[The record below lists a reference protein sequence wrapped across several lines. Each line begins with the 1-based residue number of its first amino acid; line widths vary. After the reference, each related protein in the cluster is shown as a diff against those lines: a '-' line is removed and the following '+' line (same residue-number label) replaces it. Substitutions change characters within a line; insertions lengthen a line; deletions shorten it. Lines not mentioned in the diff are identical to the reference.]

1 MRPAGWQRMLSEY
14 VLEAQERYKRE
25 GFAWGRFDCC
35 TFVGGWVHLMTGV
48 DHMAQ
53 FAGKYSTREEAIAI
67 LGGSLKDKVAELIGP
82 PVHVAH
88 AGRGDIAIDNDAL
101 GLMFT
106 SGRLYAIF
114 LGDGGFVL
122 QRAEDCEC
130 AFRVG

>member
-1 MRPAGWQRMLSEY
+1 MRPAGWQRALSEY
-14 VLEAQERYKRE
+14 VIAAQDRYMRD

-53 FAGKYSTREEAIAI
+53 FVGRYSTRDEAMALVHGNLKATVAQV
-67 LGGSLKDKVAELIGP
+67 LGPAVP
-82 PVHVAH
+82 VAH
-88 AGRGDIAIDNDAL
+88 AGRGDIVLDGDAL

-106 SGRLYAIF
+106 SGRLYALF

-122 QRAEDCEC
+122 RRPEDCEC